1 MKTVTP
7 HITTAVEIDATIGES
22 PIWSAKRERLLWI
35 DIAGRTLH
43 SHDPA
48 TEQNETR
55 GVPDVVG
62 ALAEIPSGALTLGLG
77 CDLARLTSDG
87 EVEPFARAPHADP
100 SFRFNDGKYDRES
113 RLWTGLMNSEGRKG
127 SGILYRYDPDGTWHV
142 CDEGFDLP
150 NGLEWSH
157 DGRTF
162 YFTDSHKGEIYAY
175 DFEPSS
181 GELGNRLLFFSI
193 DPAIGKPDGLTIDA
207 EGFLLSPLFDGSA
220 ILRIDPEGKVERKIE
235 LPVPRP
241 TCCAF
246 AGDGRHLFVTTARL
260 GLSDAELRAA
270 PASGALLR
278 LEYQGVFQ

>member
-1 MKTVTP
+1 MRTVTP

-22 PIWSAKRERLLWI
+22 PIWSAQRERLLWI
-35 DIAGRTLH
+35 DITGRKLH
-43 SHDPA
+43 SYDPA
-48 TEQNETR
+48 TGRNETL

-62 ALAEIPSGALTLGLG
+62 ALAEDSSGALTLGLG

-87 EVEPFARAPHADP
+87 EVERFARAPHADP
-100 SFRFNDGKYDRES
+100 NFRFNDGKYDSEG

-127 SGILYRYDPDGTWHV
+127 SGILYRHDPDGTWHV
-142 CDEGFDLP
+142 CDRGFDLP

-162 YFTDSHKGEIYAY
+162 YFTDSHKGETYAY
-175 DFEPSS
+175 DFEPGP
-181 GELGNRLLFFSI
+181 GELGNRRLFFST
-193 DPAIGKPDGLTIDA
+193 DSAIGKPDGLTIDA
-207 EGFLLSPLFDGSA
+207 EGFFLSALFDGGA

-260 GLSDAELRAA
+260 GLSEADLRTA

-278 LEYQGVFQ
+278 LDYKGALQ